1 MYHTLLTNRYLT
13 SRIIPLIAVAAVA
26 LCVALVVIV
35 VSVMSGFLDML
46 KKSGRTLMGD
56 VVVSCP
62 IRGIA
67 HYDRLLERIRGLP
80 QAAAATPIIDTYG
93 LLRMPYPPGDD
104 KDIVTVQVWAV
115 DPESFTQ
122 VTGFDDTLWW
132 RPVDAEKA
140 AALRDD
146 DIRRQVPEQLLRD
159 GMGLRDSRTGRPAIV
174 LGMHVSALNRRQA
187 DATYEPASLGWW
199 MPMHDV
205 SLTLVPV
212 SSAGRIAEPKEVI
225 FPVVNEFFSGVY
237 QVDKQRVIIPLDEAQ
252 RMLRMNEAV
261 KTDPRFLDDE
271 GRPRVLGVDPAKATK
286 ILVRAAEGVTP
297 QALRDAVSD
306 AYAAFFKE
314 LALDDTAV
322 VKPASRAGVTV
333 MTWEDTLR
341 DLIAPVEKEREMM
354 RILFSIIYLVCAG
367 LVLSIFWAIVYEKT
381 RDIGILRSV
390 GAPRSGIVW
399 IFLRYGLVIG
409 VVGSIIGLLLA
420 WLVVRNINTIHEA
433 IGRDA
438 PRWSWIVA
446 FACAGAAA
454 IATAVAGT
462 RQRLLSTLLWG
473 IATAVLGLLGAG
485 LLLHR
490 GVLVW
495 DPSVYYF
502 ARIPS
507 QLDGFTA
514 LVTMV
519 GAVIFSVL
527 GASIPAAKAADT
539 DPVRALRYE

>member
-56 VVVSCP
+56 VVVSYP
-62 IRGIA
+62 IRGIP
-67 HYDRLLERIRGLP
+67 HYERLLEIVRGLP
-80 QAAAATPIIDTYG
+80 EAAAAAPIIDTYG
-93 LLRMPYPPGDD
+93 LLRMPYPPGDE
-104 KDIVTVQVWAV
+104 KEIVTVQVWAV
-115 DPESFTQ
+115 DPATFND

-132 RPVDAEKA
+132 RPVEGDARA
-140 AALRDD
+140 RLDPDDLRL
-146 DIRRQVPEQLLRD
+146 RVPEQLLRD
-159 GMGLRDSRTGRPAIV
+159 GMELRDSRSGKPGIV
-174 LGMHVSALNRRQA
+174 PGIHVSALNKRQH
-187 DATYEPASLGWW
+187 DATYRPSSPGWW
-199 MPMHDV
+199 MPMHNV
-205 SLTLVPV
+205 SLTLVPI
-212 SSAGRIAEPKEVI
+212 GGGGKIAEPKEVI

-237 QVDKQRVIIPLDEAQ
+237 QVDKQRVIIPLADAQ
-252 RMLRMNEAV
+252 QMLRMNAATR
-261 KTDPRFLDDE
+261 TDPRELDEE
-271 GRPRVLGVDPAKATK
+271 GRPRVIGVDPAKVTK
-286 ILVRAAEGVTP
+286 VLVRAKDGVTP
-297 QALRDAVSD
+297 ERLRQAVSE
-306 AYAAFFKE
+306 AYDRFELE
-314 LALDDTAV
+314 LAADETAV
-322 VKPASRAGVTV
+322 VKPPPRAFVSV
-333 MTWEDTLR
+333 LTWEELLR

-409 VVGSIIGLLLA
+409 AVGAVIGVGLA
-420 WLVVRNINTIHEA
+420 WLVVWNINAIHEA

-438 PRWSWIVA
+438 PRWSWIAA
-446 FACAGAAA
+446 FACAMAAA
-454 IATAVAGT
+454 VAAATMAM
-462 RQRLLSTLLWG
+462 RQRLLATLLWG
-473 IATAVLGLLGAG
+473 IATGVLGLAGVG
-485 LLLHR
+485 LLLHH

-507 QLDGFTA
+507 QLDLFTA
-514 LVTMV
+514 ALTMV
-519 GAVIFSVL
+519 GAVVFSVV
-527 GASIPAAKAADT
+527 GASIPAARAADT
-539 DPVRALRYE
+539 DPVKALRYE